1 MGNTIGQANAVSD
14 KELDLRQCKLAKAD
28 LSGKTLAGAL
38 LVDADLEGANLQ
50 EAVLTKVYVCACT
63 LQPEGPVLCHQ
74 PYLSVLFCMFAPCST
89 TQAYAVSANFSG
101 ADMTNAVVDR
111 VVFDKANLKGV
122 VFKNAV
128 ITGATFEDA
137 DLTATIFEDALIGSE
152 DAKRLCVCCR
162 DC

>member
-1 MGNTIGQANAVSD
+1 M
-14 KELDLRQCKLAKAD
+14 
-28 LSGKTLAGAL
+28 
-38 LVDADLEGANLQ
+38 
-50 EAVLTKVYVCACT
+50 
-63 LQPEGPVLCHQ
+63 
-74 PYLSVLFCMFAPCST
+74 
-89 TQAYAVSANFSG
+89 SANFSG

-152 DAKRLCVCCR
+152 DAKRLCV
-162 DC
+162 DTLLSVVTL